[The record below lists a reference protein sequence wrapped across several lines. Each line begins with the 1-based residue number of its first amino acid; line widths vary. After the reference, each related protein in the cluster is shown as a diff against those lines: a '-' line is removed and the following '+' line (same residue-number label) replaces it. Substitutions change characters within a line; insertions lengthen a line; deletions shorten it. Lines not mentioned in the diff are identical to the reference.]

1 MDLRSFLE
9 MIDNIE
15 DLAERQAI
23 VEADGNTVILASA
36 GTGKTHTIIDKILY
50 ISNND
55 GASFKKIAAI
65 TFTEKAADEI
75 KERLHENK
83 MESLVVAK
91 TMHAWVLNE
100 ILQPFLP
107 NMCSFNFEGNIKFG
121 FGKTKPKIK
130 SFEEGLHHLDNNGEI
145 LSYVSKPKWDVDP
158 IVPYI
163 EDGNDFTFQLA
174 MIVLT
179 NSQSASDYIKSAY
192 RWIFVDEYQDVNKD
206 QNALIKYLI
215 DELHIKAVLV
225 GDNKQ
230 EIYSFRGS
238 NGKYLTDFS
247 DRADFGSFRLTHN
260 FRSNAG
266 IVSYSRLFDSASFE
280 KNEFS
285 IKDCRDVTFVPVTD
299 ENLQIEELASRI
311 MRENPQD
318 SIMILRSQ
326 NDIISNLKS
335 SSDFFNKFQTRVK
348 LAYEESDFA
357 AFFSMLIKIRFNS
370 EILFGLTQFIPVSI
384 FHKNFQKLKNKLD
397 AAVSINGDQENQEFY
412 IYVRRLSNLDILEVD
427 WQAFESSL
435 ADEKQI
441 ETVLEGHQKYSIL
454 TVHSAK
460 GLEADHVIYSTNDA
474 FWRGKFQEN
483 NHYVAI
489 TRAKKKLWLLDTA
502 PMYKTKLVSLLQ
514 K

>member
-1 MDLRSFLE
+1 

-15 DLAERQAI
+15 DLAVRQAI
-23 VEADGNTVILASA
+23 VEADGNAVVLASA
-36 GTGKTHTIIDKILY
+36 GTGKTHTIIDKIQY
-50 ISNND
+50 ISEND
-55 GASFKKIAAI
+55 VASFKKIAAI

-83 MESLVVAK
+83 TESLVVAK
-91 TMHAWVLNE
+91 TMHAWVLSE

-107 NMCSFNFEGNIKFG
+107 NMSSFNFEGNIKFG

-130 SFEEGLHHLDNNGEI
+130 SFEEGLHHLDINGEI

-158 IVPYI
+158 TVSYT

-174 MIVLT
+174 MEVLI

-192 RWIFVDEYQDVNKD
+192 RWIYVDEYQDVNKD
-206 QNALIKYLI
+206 QNALIQYLI

-247 DRADFGSFRLTHN
+247 DRADFESFRLTHN

-266 IVSYSRLFDSASFE
+266 IVSYSRLFDSGSFE

-299 ENLQIEELASRI
+299 ENLQIKDLASRI
-311 MRENPQD
+311 MRENPRD
-318 SIMILRSQ
+318 SIMILRST
-326 NDIISNLKS
+326 NGIISQLKS
-335 SSDFFNKFQTRVK
+335 SSDFFNKFQTRVT

-357 AFFSMLIKIRFNS
+357 AFFSMLIKIRFDA
-370 EILFGLTQFIPVSI
+370 EILFGLTQFIPINI
-384 FHKNFQKLKNKLD
+384 FHKNFLKLRNKLD

-412 IYVRRLSNLDILEVD
+412 NYVRSLSNLDILEVD

-489 TRAKKKLWLLDTA
+489 TRAKKKLWLLDTS

>member
-1 MDLRSFLE
+1 

-15 DLAERQAI
+15 DLAVRQAI
-23 VEADGNTVILASA
+23 VEADGNAVVLASA
-36 GTGKTHTIIDKILY
+36 GTGKTHTIIDKIQY
-50 ISNND
+50 ISEND
-55 GASFKKIAAI
+55 VASFKKIAAI

-83 MESLVVAK
+83 TESLVVAK
-91 TMHAWVLNE
+91 TMHAWVLSE

-107 NMCSFNFEGNIKFG
+107 NMSSFNFEGNIKFG

-130 SFEEGLHHLDNNGEI
+130 SFEEGLHHLDINGEI

-158 IVPYI
+158 TVSYT

-174 MIVLT
+174 MEVLI
-179 NSQSASDYIKSAY
+179 NSQSASDYIKCAY

-206 QNALIKYLI
+206 QNALIQYLI

-247 DRADFGSFRLTHN
+247 DRADFESFRLTHN

-266 IVSYSRLFDSASFE
+266 IVSYSRLFDSGSFE

-299 ENLQIEELASRI
+299 ENLQIKDLASRI
-311 MRENPQD
+311 MRENPRD
-318 SIMILRSQ
+318 SIMILRST
-326 NDIISNLKS
+326 NEIISELKS
-335 SSDFFNKFQTRVK
+335 SSDFFNKFQTRVT

-357 AFFSMLIKIRFNS
+357 AFFSMLIKIRFDA
-370 EILFGLTQFIPVSI
+370 EILFGLTQFIPINI
-384 FHKNFQKLKNKLD
+384 FHKNFLKLRNKLD

-412 IYVRRLSNLDILEVD
+412 NYVRSLSNLDILEVD

-435 ADEKQI
+435 ADAKQI

-474 FWRGKFQEN
+474 FWRDKFQAN

-502 PMYKTKLVSLLQ
+502 PMYRKKLASLLQ
-514 K
+514 A